1 MSFKNTGTV
10 VYNNKYIT
18 MESDHENID
27 CKNLL
32 YIIYYSVDGY
42 IIEGSSIE
50 EINGDKYLILTSTNK
65 NQKLL
70 KMHRTLGKNSKS
82 N

>member
-18 MESDHENID
+18 MESDLEYF
-27 CKNLL
+27 L
-32 YIIYYSVDGY
+32 YIIYNSVDEY
-42 IIEGSSIE
+42 IIEGNSIE

-65 NQKLL
+65 NKKLL
-70 KMHRTLGKNSKS
+70 KIHRTLE
-82 N
+82 

>member
-18 MESDHENID
+18 VASDLENID
-27 CKNLL
+27 SENLL
-32 YIIYYSVDGY
+32 YIIYNSVDEY
-42 IIEGSSIE
+42 IIEGNSIE

-65 NQKLL
+65 NKKLL
-70 KMHRTLGKNSKS
+70 KIHRTLG
-82 N
+82 